1 MNSSSI
7 PFPDWKNNNLTNF
20 LHDFTEIFS
29 RFELPRVEG
38 DRFVH
43 PTIPLRTTCSVSSGL
58 ICTHMFAWTRA
69 TGKNISRCRMSTKNS
84 IGTGLQRPVEISF
97 SLMTMSNSVVSPT
110 LNVSSD
116 MLPAHRPPPF
126 FRSLAADRFFINI
139 DSSVIPLFLLIFIS
153 YAKFSSFILITTFLL
168 LTSSFQDSCI
178 CQKKEKK
185 KGKEKGAEGKRII
198 VSKRCKKR
206 RSLLVKRPSLSQ
218 RRPLSAPTEAG
229 SGGLRL
235 ASRFLISA
243 SKQGASDFPS
253 IERGCLWD
261 GLTTSRHCI
270 SRTVRGR
277 LDEFGRTA
285 VQSA

>member
-139 DSSVIPLFLLIFIS
+139 DSNVIPFNFYLLCKILFFYS
-153 YAKFSSFILITTFLL
+153 NYNVSPFNEFVSRFLHL
-168 LTSSFQDSCI
+168 P
-178 CQKKEKK
+178 KKRKK

-198 VSKRCKKR
+198 VSKRRKKR

>member
-38 DRFVH
+38 DRFIH

-84 IGTGLQRPVEISF
+84 IGTGLQRLVEISF

-139 DSSVIPLFLLIFIS
+139 DSNVIPFNFYLLCKILFFYS
-153 YAKFSSFILITTFLL
+153 NYNVSPFNEFVSRFLHL
-168 LTSSFQDSCI
+168 P
-178 CQKKEKK
+178 KKRKK

-198 VSKRCKKR
+198 VSKRRKKR

>member
-38 DRFVH
+38 DRFIH

-139 DSSVIPLFLLIFIS
+139 DSNVIPFNFYLLCKILFFYS
-153 YAKFSSFILITTFLL
+153 NYNVSPFNEFVSRFLHL
-168 LTSSFQDSCI
+168 P
-178 CQKKEKK
+178 KKKKK

-198 VSKRCKKR
+198 VSKRRKKR

>member
-38 DRFVH
+38 DRFIH

-139 DSSVIPLFLLIFIS
+139 DSNVIPFNFYLLCKILFFYS
-153 YAKFSSFILITTFLL
+153 NYNVSPFNEFVSRFLHL
-168 LTSSFQDSCI
+168 P
-178 CQKKEKK
+178 KKRKK

-198 VSKRCKKR
+198 VSKRRKKR

>member
-1 MNSSSI
+1 
-7 PFPDWKNNNLTNF
+7 
-20 LHDFTEIFS
+20 
-29 RFELPRVEG
+29 
-38 DRFVH
+38 
-43 PTIPLRTTCSVSSGL
+43 
-58 ICTHMFAWTRA
+58 MFAWTRA
-69 TGKNISRCRMSTKNS
+69 TDKNISRCRMSTKNS

-139 DSSVIPLFLLIFIS
+139 DSNVIPFNFYLLCKILFFYS
-153 YAKFSSFILITTFLL
+153 NYNVSPFNEFVSRFLHL
-168 LTSSFQDSCI
+168 P
-178 CQKKEKK
+178 KKRKK

-198 VSKRCKKR
+198 VSKRRKKR

>member
-1 MNSSSI
+1 
-7 PFPDWKNNNLTNF
+7 
-20 LHDFTEIFS
+20 
-29 RFELPRVEG
+29 
-38 DRFVH
+38 
-43 PTIPLRTTCSVSSGL
+43 
-58 ICTHMFAWTRA
+58 MFAWTRA

-185 KGKEKGAEGKRII
+185 KERRKE
-198 VSKRCKKR
+198 R
-206 RSLLVKRPSLSQ
+206 RGSELSCPSVAKSADLCSSNVHHCPRGGLCQ
-218 RRPLSAPTEAG
+218 RLRRPDQEAC
-229 SGGLRL
+229 
-235 ASRFLISA
+235 ASPRAF
-243 SKQGASDFPS
+243 
-253 IERGCLWD
+253 
-261 GLTTSRHCI
+261 
-270 SRTVRGR
+270 
-277 LDEFGRTA
+277 
-285 VQSA
+285 

>member
-38 DRFVH
+38 DRFIH

-139 DSSVIPLFLLIFIS
+139 DSNVIPFNFYLLCKILFFYS
-153 YAKFSSFILITTFLL
+153 NYN
-168 LTSSFQDSCI
+168 
-178 CQKKEKK
+178 
-185 KGKEKGAEGKRII
+185 
-198 VSKRCKKR
+198 VSPFNEF
-206 RSLLVKRPSLSQ
+206 V
-218 RRPLSAPTEAG
+218 
-229 SGGLRL
+229 
-235 ASRFLISA
+235 SRFLHLPKKRKKKERRKERRGSELSCPSVAKSA
-243 SKQGASDFPS
+243 DLCSSNVHHCPRGGLCQRLRRPDQEACASPRAF
-253 IERGCLWD
+253 
-261 GLTTSRHCI
+261 
-270 SRTVRGR
+270 
-277 LDEFGRTA
+277 
-285 VQSA
+285 

>member
-7 PFPDWKNNNLTNF
+7 PFPNWKNNNLTNF

-38 DRFVH
+38 DRFIH

-139 DSSVIPLFLLIFIS
+139 DSNVIPFNFYLLCKILFFYS
-153 YAKFSSFILITTFLL
+153 NYNVSPFNEFVSRFLHL
-168 LTSSFQDSCI
+168 P
-178 CQKKEKK
+178 KKRKK

-198 VSKRCKKR
+198 VSKRRKKR

>member
-38 DRFVH
+38 DRFIH

-126 FRSLAADRFFINI
+126 FSSLAADRFFINI
-139 DSSVIPLFLLIFIS
+139 DSNVIPFNFYLLCKILFFYS
-153 YAKFSSFILITTFLL
+153 NYN
-168 LTSSFQDSCI
+168 
-178 CQKKEKK
+178 
-185 KGKEKGAEGKRII
+185 
-198 VSKRCKKR
+198 VSPFNEF
-206 RSLLVKRPSLSQ
+206 V
-218 RRPLSAPTEAG
+218 
-229 SGGLRL
+229 
-235 ASRFLISA
+235 SRFLHLPKKRKKKKKERRKERRGSELSCPSVAKSA
-243 SKQGASDFPS
+243 DLRSSNVHHCPRGGLCQRLRRPDQEACASPRAF
-253 IERGCLWD
+253 
-261 GLTTSRHCI
+261 
-270 SRTVRGR
+270 
-277 LDEFGRTA
+277 
-285 VQSA
+285 

>member
-38 DRFVH
+38 DRFIH

-139 DSSVIPLFLLIFIS
+139 DSNVIPFNFYLLCKILFFYS
-153 YAKFSSFILITTFLL
+153 NYNVSPFNEFVSRFLHL
-168 LTSSFQDSCI
+168 P
-178 CQKKEKK
+178 KKRKK

>member
-38 DRFVH
+38 DRFIH

-58 ICTHMFAWTRA
+58 ICTHMFAWIRA
-69 TGKNISRCRMSTKNS
+69 TDKNISRCRMSTKNS

-139 DSSVIPLFLLIFIS
+139 DSNVIPFNFYLLCKILFFYS
-153 YAKFSSFILITTFLL
+153 NYNVSPFNEFVSRFLHL
-168 LTSSFQDSCI
+168 P
-178 CQKKEKK
+178 KKRKK

-198 VSKRCKKR
+198 VSKRRKKR

>member
-38 DRFVH
+38 DRFIH

-139 DSSVIPLFLLIFIS
+139 DSNVIPFNFYLLCKILFFYS
-153 YAKFSSFILITTFLL
+153 NYN
-168 LTSSFQDSCI
+168 
-178 CQKKEKK
+178 
-185 KGKEKGAEGKRII
+185 
-198 VSKRCKKR
+198 VSPFNEF
-206 RSLLVKRPSLSQ
+206 V
-218 RRPLSAPTEAG
+218 
-229 SGGLRL
+229 
-235 ASRFLISA
+235 SRFLHLPKKKKKKRKGERSGGEANYRVQALQKAPISA
-243 SKQGASDFPS
+243 RQTS
-253 IERGCLWD
+253 IIVPEEAFVSAYGGRIRRPAPRLALSNFGIKARRERF
-261 GLTTSRHCI
+261 S
-270 SRTVRGR
+270 VN
-277 LDEFGRTA
+277 
-285 VQSA
+285 

>member
-1 MNSSSI
+1 
-7 PFPDWKNNNLTNF
+7 
-20 LHDFTEIFS
+20 
-29 RFELPRVEG
+29 
-38 DRFVH
+38 
-43 PTIPLRTTCSVSSGL
+43 
-58 ICTHMFAWTRA
+58 
-69 TGKNISRCRMSTKNS
+69 MSTKNS

-97 SLMTMSNSVVSPT
+97 SLMTMSNSCIANVERFERYVTRSSTTTIFQKPRCRSILYKHRFERDPFIPFNFYLLCKILFFYSNYNVSPF
-110 LNVSSD
+110 NEFVSRFLH
-116 MLPAHRPPPF
+116 LP
-126 FRSLAADRFFINI
+126 
-139 DSSVIPLFLLIFIS
+139 
-153 YAKFSSFILITTFLL
+153 
-168 LTSSFQDSCI
+168 
-178 CQKKEKK
+178 KKRKK

-198 VSKRCKKR
+198 VSKRRKKR

>member
-38 DRFVH
+38 DRFIH

-139 DSSVIPLFLLIFIS
+139 DSNVIPFNFYLLCKILFFYS
-153 YAKFSSFILITTFLL
+153 NYNVSPFNEFVSRFLHL
-168 LTSSFQDSCI
+168 P
-178 CQKKEKK
+178 KKRKK

-198 VSKRCKKR
+198 VSKRRKKR
-206 RSLLVKRPSLSQ
+206 RSPLVKRPSLSQ

>member
-38 DRFVH
+38 DRFIH

-185 KGKEKGAEGKRII
+185 KKRKGERSGGEANYRVQALQKAPISARQTSII
-198 VSKRCKKR
+198 VPEEAFVSAYGGRI
-206 RSLLVKRPSLSQ
+206 
-218 RRPLSAPTEAG
+218 RRPAP
-229 SGGLRL
+229 RL
-235 ASRFLISA
+235 ALSNFGIKARRERFS
-243 SKQGASDFPS
+243 
-253 IERGCLWD
+253 
-261 GLTTSRHCI
+261 
-270 SRTVRGR
+270 VN
-277 LDEFGRTA
+277 
-285 VQSA
+285 

>member
-1 MNSSSI
+1 
-7 PFPDWKNNNLTNF
+7 
-20 LHDFTEIFS
+20 
-29 RFELPRVEG
+29 
-38 DRFVH
+38 
-43 PTIPLRTTCSVSSGL
+43 
-58 ICTHMFAWTRA
+58 MFAWTRA

-139 DSSVIPLFLLIFIS
+139 DSNVIPFNFYLLCKILFFYS
-153 YAKFSSFILITTFLL
+153 NYNVSPFNEFVSRFLHL
-168 LTSSFQDSCI
+168 P
-178 CQKKEKK
+178 KKRKK

-198 VSKRCKKR
+198 VSKRRKKR
-206 RSLLVKRPSLSQ
+206 RSPLVKRPSLSQ

>member
-38 DRFVH
+38 DRFIH

-116 MLPAHRPPPF
+116 MLLAHRPPPF

-139 DSSVIPLFLLIFIS
+139 DSNVIPFNFYLLCKILFFYS
-153 YAKFSSFILITTFLL
+153 NYNVSPFNEFVSRFLHL
-168 LTSSFQDSCI
+168 P
-178 CQKKEKK
+178 KKRKK

-198 VSKRCKKR
+198 VSKRRKKR

>member
-7 PFPDWKNNNLTNF
+7 PFPNWKNNNLTNF

-38 DRFVH
+38 DRFIH

-139 DSSVIPLFLLIFIS
+139 DSNVIPFNFYLLCKILFFYS
-153 YAKFSSFILITTFLL
+153 NYNVSPFNEFVSRFLHL
-168 LTSSFQDSCI
+168 P
-178 CQKKEKK
+178 KKRKK